1 MIQLGNIDI
10 LRLTDLQIKG
20 IRLKLTNSGISESGR
35 CKHGQAMELLFMIKR
50 MLIDDT
56 NPEETR
62 VVVINGNKL
71 EDVECETAYRRQIKG
86 NIYLAKVMRV
96 EPSLQAAF
104 VDYGGNKHG
113 FLAFGEIHPDY
124 YNVSEEELAEVDK
137 EVDEIIENKKAAIK
151 ERELER
157 ERIRAEKQQARLEAE
172 RLKAEQ
178 EAAAQAE
185 QAVAESDVSA
195 ESENSD
201 TEAPVENV
209 STAAVEESEVK
220 DTPAE
225 AEEQTAEAAEE
236 VSDSAAETPE
246 AEEDNQEEEK
256 GRKSRYRRRPRRSKK
271 RETKEEL
278 KVLNED
284 SGTEED
290 SISEEVSPSSA
301 ADDDDDDEVCGNEA
315 FDEDDDDEQEYDFDL
330 QKKLLKSRKLYHRH
344 SIQEVINEGQILMVQ
359 IVKEERGNKGAALTT
374 YLSLAGR
381 YCVLMPNRIKSGGVS
396 RKITNVADRKRLKNI
411 VRELPLTSDMSII
424 VRTAGEEKTKADI
437 VRDYNYLI
445 RSWNQIRIASLS
457 NKAPAMIHEE
467 GNLIKRALRDIYTK
481 EVSEILVSGDNAY
494 KMAKDFFRILSPH
507 SLKKIKNYRNNEM
520 PLFQRFQVET
530 QLDKLHDANAQLE
543 SGGYLVI
550 NPTEALVSIDVNSG
564 RATKEKDLE
573 ETALKTNLEAC
584 DEIAR
589 QLRLRNLAGLVVID
603 FIDMDEPANNHAVE
617 RRMKEALKKDRSRVQ
632 VGKMSCFGLLELSR
646 QRMHSSFFESNYTT
660 CPYCGGKGLVRTT
673 DSAAVL
679 ILRGIE
685 EEGIRNRSASVNV
698 FVPGDIAVYLLNHK
712 REKLIDLEKRYGM
725 SIIISADNSIK
736 NVSDYRIERVKSTK
750 SEEEDKKP
758 AEKEKREDNRNERR
772 ENKRNSRREKQ
783 EEKPEEFSND
793 NDTSEAP
800 AEEIVQAEEND
811 RENNNSRRD
820 RRDRNRRGRR
830 DRNGNRDRKDR
841 TPRDSGSKPAPVVKE
856 KQEAIILYNSRGNT
870 TSLTENKATAN
881 SDAAGTEDTK
891 EKTTWW
897 KKLIKG

>member
-1 MIQLGNIDI
+1 
-10 LRLTDLQIKG
+10 
-20 IRLKLTNSGISESGR
+20 
-35 CKHGQAMELLFMIKR
+35 MIKR

-185 QAVAESDVSA
+185 QTETEATASDESDNGDSA
-195 ESENSD
+195 MQAENAGD
-201 TEAPVENV
+201 AVNEE
-209 STAAVEESEVK
+209 TAAQ
-220 DTPAE
+220 DTPVE
-225 AEEQTAEAAEE
+225 AEEQTTEAAGDVAETTEE
-236 VSDSAAETPE
+236 VSETAAEASE
-246 AEEDNQEEEK
+246 SDEENQEEEK

-271 RETKEEL
+271 REANEEL
-278 KVLNED
+278 KVLSED

-290 SISEEVSPSSA
+290 RISEAVSPSSA
-301 ADDDDDDEVCGNEA
+301 ADDEEDDEVCGSEA
-315 FDEDDDDEQEYDFDL
+315 FDEDDEEEQEYDFDL

-344 SIQEVINEGQILMVQ
+344 SIQEVIKEGQILMVQ

-411 VRELPLTSDMSII
+411 VKELPLTSDMSII

-457 NKAPAMIHEE
+457 SKAPAMIHEE

-481 EVSEILVSGDNAY
+481 EVSEILVSGENAY

-589 QLRLRNLAGLVVID
+589 QLRMRNLAGLVVID

-758 AEKEKREDNRNERR
+758 AEKEKREEKRDDCRNERR
-772 ENKRNSRREKQ
+772 DGKRNSRREKT

-793 NDTSEAP
+793 NESSDTP
-800 AEEIVQAEEND
+800 AEEIVQVEESD
-811 RENNNSRRD
+811 RENTGSRRD

-830 DRNGNRDRKDR
+830 DRGNRDRKDR
-841 TPRDSGSKPAPVVKE
+841 TPRDSGSKPAVVKE